1 MKHRV
6 VSLIASLTLTLFA
19 QAQAQAQSYPSKPI
33 RLVVPFAAGGPADS
47 MARWLGNKL
56 SATLGQPVVIDNK
69 GGAGGL
75 IGTQAVVTAPA
86 DGYTLLFSS
95 VGAIAIAPYIAEK
108 PPYDPDK
115 DLVPVVR
122 FATAPTVLVTAS
134 TSKFE
139 KLADLVTYAKANP
152 GKLSFASA
160 GVGTTTQLGSEL
172 LKREAG
178 IDMVHVPY
186 RGAAPALTDVI
197 GGTAGVMFADVPVVL
212 PYVKSGKLR
221 VLTVGT
227 PARIDVLPDTPTTAE
242 AGYPGALVS
251 TWYGLLAPSKTAP
264 DIVIRLNATV
274 NAILSSPEGK
284 AFVAEQGL
292 QPNGGT
298 PAEFGTFIRSEAT
311 RWTALAKAAGVR
323 LE

>member
-1 MKHRV
+1 M
-6 VSLIASLTLTLFA
+6 
-19 QAQAQAQSYPSKPI
+19 
-33 RLVVPFAAGGPADS
+33 
-47 MARWLGNKL
+47 
-56 SATLGQPVVIDNK
+56 
-69 GGAGGL
+69 
-75 IGTQAVVTAPA
+75 
-86 DGYTLLFSS
+86 
-95 VGAIAIAPYIAEK
+95 
-108 PPYDPDK
+108 
-115 DLVPVVR
+115 
-122 FATAPTVLVTAS
+122 LVTAS

-227 PARIDVLPDTPTTAE
+227 PARIDVLPDIPTTAE

-298 PAEFGTFIRSEAT
+298 PAEFGTFIRSEST